1 MTSRLWH
8 RLTALLAAL
17 CFVATSPGLSGLELA
32 AHLSGWVDFAHERQ
46 VHVEPAGHSG
56 HSDVCKLGIAAC
68 HSRLPS
74 QEGSL
79 IKAGPVSSRIT
90 ITAARSGPAHRRYSL
105 LLPRA
110 PPV

>member
-1 MTSRLWH
+1 V
-8 RLTALLAAL
+8 AAI
-17 CFVATSPGLSGLELA
+17 CFAATSPGLSGLELA
-32 AHLSGWVDFAHERQ
+32 APLGGWVDFAHERQ

-74 QEGSL
+74 PQGSRL
-79 IKAGPVSSRIT
+79 KTTSVSTRIP
-90 ITAARSGPAHRRYSL
+90 ITAARSGPAQRRFSL

-110 PPV
+110 PPA